1 MPKLTALVA
10 IDLLIEGE
18 RVTIEPGGELPDG
31 ALNEHDMRELKK
43 MGSIEDAD
51 EAAAAAKKQERIEAA
66 ASKEFERER
75 QTIKGAIASTAE
87 AKKK

>member
-18 RVTIEPGGELPDG
+18 RVTIEPGGDIPDG
-31 ALNEHDMRELKK
+31 ALNEHDVRELKK
-43 MGSIEDAD
+43 MGSIEDTD
-51 EAAAAAKKQERIEAA
+51 EAAAAAKKQDRLDAA

-75 QTIKGAIASTAE
+75 QAIKGAMASTAE
-87 AKKK
+87 ARKK

>member
-1 MPKLTALVA
+1 
-10 IDLLIEGE
+10 
-18 RVTIEPGGELPDG
+18 
-31 ALNEHDMRELKK
+31 

-51 EAAAAAKKQERIEAA
+51 EAAAAAKKQDRADAA

-75 QTIKGAIASTAE
+75 QAIKGAMASTAE